1 MSEVIRDYNEF
12 ARWLS
17 ARGLKSLFVV
27 CGNSFAGI
35 APGRFLDCLA
45 AVGFRITYFR
55 DFTPNPDHSSV
66 VKGIEAFRES
76 GAAQAAVPAVQT
88 ATVTA
93 SGAADFESNEIMTT
107 IPFVKDNE
115 FNYSWLS
122 PFICKMLR
130 KNIIPISEFFSVDFV
145 RNFAVNL

>member
-45 AVGFRITYFR
+45 AVGFMM
-55 DFTPNPDHSSV
+55 
-66 VKGIEAFRES
+66 
-76 GAAQAAVPAVQT
+76 
-88 ATVTA
+88 ATGYWNDWQNA
-93 SGAADFESNEIMTT
+93 LLYISDANK
-107 IPFVKDNE
+107 KDNE
-115 FNYSWLS
+115 
-122 PFICKMLR
+122 
-130 KNIIPISEFFSVDFV
+130 
-145 RNFAVNL
+145 